1 MDLTGVVEGILFV
14 VGDEGITLKD
24 LSETIGVSIEETKTI
39 LKNLQTEY
47 EKDTRGIRISFLG
60 DAFKLTT
67 KKEHKDYYEKLVD
80 QGELTPLSQASL
92 ETLAIIAYN
101 QPITRAEIDE
111 MRGVSSSHIIRRL
124 VARNLVKASGKSTLP
139 GRPNLYATTSDF
151 LDYFGLS
158 TINDLPKIDEPDE
171 ESNEEKELFTSIYK
185 EDINEKD
192 TN

>member
-1 MDLTGVVEGILFV
+1 MNLTGVVEGILFV
-14 VGDEGITLKD
+14 VGDEGITLQD
-24 LSETIGVSIEETKTI
+24 LSETLEIGIPETKAI
-39 LKNLQTEY
+39 LKELQNEY
-47 EKDTRGIRISFLG
+47 EKDNRGIRISFLG
-60 DAFKLTT
+60 DTFKLTT

-111 MRGVSSSHIIRRL
+111 LRGVSSSHIIRRL

-158 TINDLPKIDEPDE
+158 TINDLPKLDESEVEGKE
-171 ESNEEKELFTSIYK
+171 EQELFTTIYK
-185 EDINEKD
+185 EDVEK
-192 TN
+192 